1 MKVLALII
9 VPIAVLALFAVGK
22 KQSFAQNIATK
33 EIMVT
38 NILCGKYECSVDD
51 TNGKSWRLD
60 SGRLKDKMQ
69 ELFQK
74 LENAQ
79 KNGQPVSVE
88 YIIDEGGMESIINV
102 KVLSKNTNK
111 SSVSSYV
118 NDESIEKRNVLK
130 NNVTLTGVVK
140 YYPGTPDSGDIP
152 HYILQVSKKE
162 SYIICFC
169 GSSNFKLGCA
179 ASSGFENSVNKR
191 LSIIGDYME
200 IENDEGSYKCINLMP
215 NQEET
220 DGSRLRQQKEGA
232 PLNDKSGLDEA
243 TNSAPPPSVV
253 EEGGHKAFWYLAA
266 NGGFDNFSI
275 INTNHYEKVF
285 DGEHIYF
292 YEYIYKDKKTGES
305 NGLSST
311 VAIVK
316 RGNSWYF
323 FK

>member
-1 MKVLALII
+1 MKVLTLII
-9 VPIAVLALFAVGK
+9 VPIAVLTFFVVGK

-51 TNGKSWRLD
+51 TNGNSWRLD

-74 LENAQ
+74 LKNAQ
-79 KNGQPVSVE
+79 RNSQEVSIE
-88 YIIDEGGMESIINV
+88 YIIDEGGMESIVNV
-102 KVLSKNTNK
+102 KVISKNTNK
-111 SSVSSYV
+111 PSASSYV
-118 NDESIEKRNVLK
+118 NDGSVEKRNVLK

-152 HYILQVSKKE
+152 NYTLQVSKE
-162 SYIICFC
+162 EEYVICFC

-179 ASSGFENSVNKR
+179 AFSGFENSVGKR
-191 LSIIGDYME
+191 LSIVGDYME

-215 NQEET
+215 NQENK
-220 DGSRLRQQKEGA
+220 DISRLRQQKEVV
-232 PLNDKSGLDEA
+232 PLNDKEELDKV
-243 TNSAPPPSVV
+243 SSLLPPPEVV
-253 EEGGHKAFWYLAA
+253 EEGGQKAFWYLAA
-266 NGGFDNFSI
+266 NGGFDRVNI
-275 INTNHYEKVF
+275 ISTNHYDKLF
-285 DGEHIYF
+285 DGEHVYF

-305 NGLSST
+305 NGIRVT